1 MIQLLERLKNVENE
15 TSHKL
20 EELEI
25 WRNKSNYLLKEIGHS
40 NKVSNQSQNFGNNN
54 TQNMTAEEDYKSKF
68 YDDLMKIKLSL
79 PNGHPGKNLL
89 VSEAYEECRRRNIRT
104 YRDAMS

>member
-1 MIQLLERLKNVENE
+1 
-15 TSHKL
+15 
-20 EELEI
+20 
-25 WRNKSNYLLKEIGHS
+25 
-40 NKVSNQSQNFGNNN
+40 
-54 TQNMTAEEDYKSKF
+54 MTAEEDYKSKF